1 MTKSFKKAHGPFFM
15 LPGEL
20 ISGEYLLNRTKV
32 ETKLSEYLGPDGLAA
47 YTLIGN
53 KQNGEREH
61 DENLICTYEEAAHLM
76 SRPTFSKMLFRLWA
90 YRMIAVREWGRRK
103 RKPSRYQLI
112 NKWRTLIRMPD
123 RLERIHKLV
132 SEYERVQRLKLNPS
146 RKKWSILLDIKSK
159 IRKVIV

>member
-1 MTKSFKKAHGPFFM
+1 MM
-15 LPGEL
+15 PGEL
-20 ISGEYLLNRTKV
+20 ISGQYLLNRKLMP
-32 ETKLSEYLGPDGLAA
+32 TKLSEYLGPDGLAA
-47 YTLIGN
+47 YALIGN
-53 KQNGEREH
+53 KQNGEKEH

-90 YRMIAVREWGRRK
+90 YRMVAVREWGRKK

-112 NKWRTLIRMPD
+112 NKWRTLIRMPE

-132 SEYERVQRLKLNPS
+132 EKHERVLRLKSNPS
-146 RKKWSILLDIKSK
+146 QKKWLTCIEIKSK